1 MEMKCTNCGGE
12 IQIGEGFC
20 HFCGKEIRIVPDYN
34 VLEDDLH
41 VLIEESNKNGK
52 NSGTAGSKQITS
64 PEKITENR
72 EEKENLIT
80 KNTKT
85 PEKNYKKIIIILCSI
100 VAFIFLIIIIYAFIS
115 TSKKEKSFIFQYD
128 KALEYMDEGL
138 YLKARKCIDQALEIS
153 PDDQKAMLKLA
164 ELDML
169 EDKNGKAINQYLDII
184 ALYPTEKAAYEK
196 LLTLYEK
203 DNDKEAI
210 LELTNSIKSSNR
222 KILNLFKDYIVAGPE
237 FEVKPG
243 TFDKETKVT
252 LSAATNAQIYYTVDG
267 MTPTINSELYSDG
280 ILLEEGTHIIR
291 AIAINDYDISSKI
304 VEGKF
309 EIVLTAPEAPK
320 ADVDSGTYDTEKMIT
335 ISMPEG
341 CVVFYTWDGTS
352 PNANSFAYTGP
363 IKMEPG
369 NNVLSLIAI
378 DGNKKSSEIVRYN
391 YIYQVVGN

>member
-1 MEMKCTNCGGE
+1 MNCSNCGRE
-12 IQIGEGFC
+12 IQIGEAFC
-20 HFCGKEIRIVPDYN
+20 RFCGKEIRIVPDYN
-34 VLEDDLH
+34 VLEDDLNA
-41 VLIEESNKNGK
+41 LMETTAKNKPQK
-52 NSGTAGSKQITS
+52 
-64 PEKITENR
+64 PDVKITTNEVEVN
-72 EEKENLIT
+72 EQQEPLK
-80 KNTKT
+80 KQ
-85 PEKNYKKIIIILCSI
+85 EKNHKKTIIILCSI
-100 VAFIFLIIIIYAFIS
+100 VAAIFLIIIIYAFVS
-115 TSKKEKSFIFQYD
+115 TSQKGKSLAYQYN
-128 KALEYMDEGL
+128 KAVEYMDEGM
-138 YLKARKCIDQALEIS
+138 YAKARVCIDKALEI
-153 PDDQKAMLKLA
+153 DAEDQKTLLKNA
-164 ELDML
+164 ELYLL
-169 EDKNGKAINQYLDII
+169 EGKKGKAINEYLDLI
-184 ALYPTEKAAYEK
+184 ALYPMEEDAYEK
-196 LLTLYEK
+196 LLALYEK

-210 LELTNSIKSSNR
+210 LDLVNSIKSSNR
-222 KILNLFKDYIVAGPE
+222 KILNLFTDYIVAVPE
-237 FEVKPG
+237 FEIKPG

-252 LSAATNAQIYYTVDG
+252 ISAATNAQIFYTVDG
-267 MTPTINSELYSDG
+267 ITPTANSELYSDG

-320 ADVDSGTYDTEKMIT
+320 ADVESGTYDVEKMIT

-341 CVVFYTWDGTS
+341 CVVYYTWDGTS